1 VTTLLCNQ
9 TKVISQRLTPGP
21 WSPGLGFANLWPE
34 VAKKS
39 RVGAIEYG
47 ENGLPTFERIPC
59 AFPAPS
65 GRNVYFRPTQGKR
78 WAKLSWHLR
87 AV

>member
-34 VAKKS
+34 VAKKK
-39 RVGAIEYG
+39 
-47 ENGLPTFERIPC
+47 P
-59 AFPAPS
+59 
-65 GRNVYFRPTQGKR
+65 
-78 WAKLSWHLR
+78 
-87 AV
+87 